1 MRTYT
6 IGPSVSSATSAHM
19 HLAMQ
24 EGFGYD
30 WDVNPVG
37 PSDVRMIVKSVPFGQ
52 MKLSLA
58 SLPQAQISNAA
69 RPSGCTPEHPYN
81 IYISNRRHR
90 FVTNNR
96 SVILEPGDVTVA
108 DSAMAATM
116 ITDEPYTTIGLTVPA
131 SVLRTYLPQ
140 PEKAVGVRFSG
151 KTGLSK
157 VISCMLLTMWEFAE
171 ADDLDDIGPELA
183 HNLLGIL
190 STCCRVQGDQL
201 EASSTDT
208 LAKRTE
214 IKRLI
219 EQNLHRHDLGVDEL
233 AKQFGCSVRYLQRLF
248 SEEQCTVSEYI
259 RQQRL
264 EGCRRQL
271 ADPSWLQHSITQIA
285 FNWGFNSSAHFARV
299 FKARYGINARE
310 FRTQTLRATSSANH
324 R

>member
-6 IGPSVSSATSAHM
+6 IGSGLSGTTPAHL
-19 HLAMQ
+19 HVAMQ

-37 PSDVRMIVKSVPFGQ
+37 RSDIRMVIKSVPLGR

-69 RPSGCTPEHPYN
+69 RPSGSTPDHPYN

-96 SVILEPGDVTVA
+96 SVILEAGDVTVA

-116 ITDEPYTTIGLTVPA
+116 ITNEPYTTIGLTVPA
-131 SVLRTYLPQ
+131 SVLRTYIPE

-157 VISCMLLTMWEFAE
+157 IVSCMLLTMWEFAE
-171 ADDLDDIGPELA
+171 TDSLDDIGPELA

-190 STCCRVQGDQL
+190 STCCRMQSEQT

-208 LAKRTE
+208 LAKRDE
-214 IKRLI
+214 IKRI
-219 EQNLHRHDLGVDEL
+219 IDQNLHKHDLGVDEL
-233 AKQFGCSVRYLQRLF
+233 AKQFGFSVRYLQRLF
-248 SEEQCTVSEYI
+248 SEEQYTVSEYI

-271 ADPSWLQHSITQIA
+271 ADPAWLQHSITQIA

-299 FKARYGINARE
+299 FRARYGINARE
-310 FRTQTLRATSSANH
+310 FRTQALRGG